1 MMRSPSG
8 PLLKC
13 KESEEIQ
20 CPDIELTNVN
30 SVTFHATVVGN
41 KLVGKVKQ
49 LSTDSGISVRNCA
62 VAGFHV
68 CLESSKVVGGFG
80 HRSVVVNFVNGSTDR
95 GPLRVPGEIHSASYP
110 SNQTPS

>member
-20 CPDIELTNVN
+20 CPDIELTNIY

-41 KLVGKVKQ
+41 KLVGKVKK
-49 LSTDSGISVRNCA
+49 LGTSLGIPVRNCA

-68 CLESSKVVGGFG
+68 CLESSKVVGGSR
-80 HRSVVVNFVNGSTDR
+80 HRIGWWCE
-95 GPLRVPGEIHSASYP
+95 LRES
-110 SNQTPS
+110 

>member
-1 MMRSPSG
+1 LP
-8 PLLKC
+8 PLKC

-49 LSTDSGISVRNCA
+49 LGTDSGISIGNCA
-62 VAGFHV
+62 VAGFHIG
-68 CLESSKVVGGFG
+68 LESSKVVGGFG
-80 HRSVVVNFVNGSTDR
+80 HRIGWW
-95 GPLRVPGEIHSASYP
+95 
-110 SNQTPS
+110 